1 MNNQNLY
8 HFFDSLSPSDEQKEK
23 MLAEILKK
31 GEKTMKRT
39 IKISM
44 TAVAAVA
51 ICVLTSIA
59 ALAATFNWHEK
70 LTAFLKPTPQQM
82 EHLQGASARPQ
93 ASVTNNGVTVNV
105 LQTLT
110 DRHGIYVLYEVIAP
124 EGTEL
129 TKDSRFQ
136 LSSLD
141 YDFEKSTDTGFG
153 TEGSKVIAA
162 DGNQMQMLLYSSCTG
177 KITDQ
182 TITLTLCDLGD
193 IKGDWT
199 LSWELN
205 YVDLTKEIAVNQP
218 VHVNETNQ
226 NVITNVYVSP
236 MSIHMYVQGDDVLM
250 ALHPTITYRDGSQ
263 IQLDAVNNF
272 NTSYI
277 FSNFL
282 EGDNRKGTCVIG
294 YRFDRITDLDE
305 LESVTIGDVTVPFH

>member
-31 GEKTMKRT
+31 GEKPMKRT

-110 DRHGIYVLYEVIAP
+110 DRHG
-124 EGTEL
+124 
-129 TKDSRFQ
+129 R
-136 LSSLD
+136 
-141 YDFEKSTDTGFG
+141 
-153 TEGSKVIAA
+153 
-162 DGNQMQMLLYSSCTG
+162 
-177 KITDQ
+177 
-182 TITLTLCDLGD
+182 
-193 IKGDWT
+193 
-199 LSWELN
+199 
-205 YVDLTKEIAVNQP
+205 
-218 VHVNETNQ
+218 
-226 NVITNVYVSP
+226 
-236 MSIHMYVQGDDVLM
+236 
-250 ALHPTITYRDGSQ
+250 
-263 IQLDAVNNF
+263 
-272 NTSYI
+272 
-277 FSNFL
+277 
-282 EGDNRKGTCVIG
+282 CV
-294 YRFDRITDLDE
+294 
-305 LESVTIGDVTVPFH
+305 